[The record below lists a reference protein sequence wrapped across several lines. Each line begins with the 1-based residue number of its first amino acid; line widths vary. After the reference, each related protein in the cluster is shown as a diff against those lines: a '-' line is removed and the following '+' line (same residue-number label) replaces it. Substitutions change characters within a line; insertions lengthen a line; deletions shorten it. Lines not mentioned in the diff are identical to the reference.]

1 MLPMFHRYKI
11 HHLLFWIAY
20 FFFWI
25 YLYRDFYT
33 DKDLLYKIT
42 SVYLVFHAGSY
53 YFIQY
58 VLIPKVLRKTN
69 LIIFGLSILA
79 FAVLLSV
86 IMYFIIF
93 TLMQMPLAL
102 FGGESIPVLTMF
114 FLSILFMSGVL
125 IAVKAII
132 DSRRNQSK
140 SEQIKKEQL
149 ESEVRY
155 LKAQM
160 NPHFL
165 FNAINSVYVLINI
178 DQKKASE
185 MLIILSDLLRAQLYE
200 FSEKTISIEQELTYI
215 NNYIALEKLRRGD
228 RLSFDLST
236 SENFTGFRIAP
247 FVLIP
252 FLENCFKHLSNF
264 RDKPNEVVINFTW
277 DSGLFSAHFK
287 NSKDLE
293 MTTERKEGG
302 IGLSNIKRRL
312 DLLYPKR
319 HKLDITDG
327 SEYYEVH
334 LSIKIDESEA

>member
-1 MLPMFHRYKI
+1 
-11 HHLLFWIAY
+11 
-20 FFFWI
+20 
-25 YLYRDFYT
+25 
-33 DKDLLYKIT
+33 
-42 SVYLVFHAGSY
+42 VFHAGSY

-132 DSRRNQSK
+132 DTRRNQSK
-140 SEQIKKEQL
+140 AEQIEKQQL

-215 NNYIALEKLRRGD
+215 NNYIALEKLRRGN

-236 SENFTGFRIAP
+236 TENFTGFRIAP

-264 RDKPNEVVINFTW
+264 RDKPNEVAINFSW
-277 DSGLFSAHFK
+277 EAGNFNAYFK
-287 NSKDLE
+287 NSKDPELKS
-293 MTTERKEGG
+293 ERKDGG

-319 HKLDITDG
+319 HKLEITDG

-334 LSIKIDESEA
+334 LSIKIDDSEA

>member
-1 MLPMFHRYKI
+1 MFFEYKI
-11 HHLLFWIAY
+11 HHIFFWIAY
-20 FFFWI
+20 YFFWI
-25 YLYRDFYT
+25 FVYKDFYT
-33 DKDLLYKIT
+33 DNILLYKIT
-42 SVYLVFHAGSY
+42 GVYLIVHSAAY
-53 YFIQY
+53 YGIQY
-58 VLIPKVLRKTN
+58 ILIPKILRRTN
-69 LIIFGLSILA
+69 LVVFGLSIITLVALLTA
-79 FAVLLSV
+79 F
-86 IMYFIIF
+86 MYFTIF
-93 TLMQMPLAL
+93 SFLGVSMAA
-102 FGGESIPVLTMF
+102 FGGEIKQVLSVF
-114 FLSILFMSGVL
+114 FMSILFMSGVL
-125 IAVKAII
+125 LAGKAII
-132 DSRRNQSK
+132 DTRRNQSK
-140 SEQIKKEQL
+140 AEQIKKEQL

-228 RLSFDLST
+228 RLSFELKT

-264 RDKPNEVVINFTW
+264 RDQPNEVIINFSW

-287 NSKDLE
+287 NTKDPE
-293 MTTERKEGG
+293 MKSDKSEKKDGG
-302 IGLSNIKRRL
+302 IGLANIKRRL

-319 HKLDITDG
+319 HKLEITNG

>member
-11 HHLLFWIAY
+11 HHLLFWIFY

-132 DSRRNQSK
+132 DTRRNQSK
-140 SEQIKKEQL
+140 AEQIEKQQL

-215 NNYIALEKLRRGD
+215 NNYIALEKLRRGN

-236 SENFTGFRIAP
+236 TENFTGFRIAP

-264 RDKPNEVVINFTW
+264 RDKPNEVAINFSW
-277 DSGLFSAHFK
+277 EAGNFNAYFK
-287 NSKDLE
+287 NSKDPELKS
-293 MTTERKEGG
+293 ERKDGG

-319 HKLDITDG
+319 HKLEITDG

-334 LSIKIDESEA
+334 LSIKIDDSEA